1 MYIQLSRS
9 NRQKNFLNTIP
20 IILNAWYSYNWVYHD
35 GALSYWMVGMM
46 LYTVYIVMMRW
57 WCNPIELDTQTY
69 VCRRYRSLFSIIS
82 LLDVVVR
89 PPIYLYLVDERMNL
103 DVCHWHKI
111 YGYTHIHRSHPLH
124 VSWSKTRLL
133 IFIVQINKEC

>member
-1 MYIQLSRS
+1 MYIQLSRL
-9 NRQKNFLNTIP
+9 NRQKNFFNTIP

-89 PPIYLYLVDERMNL
+89 PPIYLYLRWSMSVWTLTSVIDIKYMDTHTYIVHIL
-103 DVCHWHKI
+103 
-111 YGYTHIHRSHPLH
+111 YTYHEAKRDF
-124 VSWSKTRLL
+124 WSLL
-133 IFIVQINKEC
+133 YK